1 MEHEFEKFDL
11 KLDEPVGHTHR
22 TVDKTSWYSKFLCA
36 PRDKRVCW
44 QTRVEHP
51 GQNYSMVTLDE
62 QAENLMDAVSINNF
76 YRSSIKMFPSRQNA
90 SWNGLIPLELW
101 RVT

>member
-1 MEHEFEKFDL
+1 VEEYFNESEHSDIVRMEHEFEKFDL

-22 TVDKTSWYSKFLCA
+22 VVDKTSWYAKFLCA

-44 QTRVEHP
+44 QSRVEHP

-62 QAENLMDAVSINNF
+62 QAENLMDAVSMGKLLETITI
-76 YRSSIKMFPSRQNA
+76 SISFS
-90 SWNGLIPLELW
+90 I
-101 RVT
+101 